1 MEENMNMNMKT
12 TATKWSTIL
21 MTRLKDDPFVPLP
34 EKEKVEKEEKEQVQR
49 GDQEKKEEVLP

>member
-1 MEENMNMNMKT
+1 MTMNMKT

-49 GDQEKKEEVLP
+49 GDQEKKEEEVLP